1 MENSRKLRIFLDTSA
16 LIAGIVS
23 SKGAAREVLRLAEAG
38 MIDVVISKQV
48 IVEADRN
55 IASKLTHMLA
65 DYRKYM
71 KTLSPELVHDP
82 SVKDIQKYSKLIN
95 KDDAPILTAA
105 ELSEADYLVTWD
117 KKHFVSA
124 SVKKGVTVKIVT
136 PGEFLKEF
144 REYLETL

>member
-1 MENSRKLRIFLDTSA
+1 MGNNRKLRIFLDTSA

-23 SKGAAREVLRLAEAG
+23 SKGAAREILRLAEADI
-38 MIDVVISKQV
+38 IDVVISKQV

-71 KTLSPELVHDP
+71 KALSPELVHDP
-82 SVKDIQKYSKLIN
+82 SAQDIQKYARLIN

-105 ELSEADYLVTWD
+105 ELSGSDYLVTWD
-117 KKHFVSA
+117 KKHFISA
-124 SVKKGVTVKIVT
+124 NVKKGVTVQIVT

-144 REYLETL
+144 REYLERL